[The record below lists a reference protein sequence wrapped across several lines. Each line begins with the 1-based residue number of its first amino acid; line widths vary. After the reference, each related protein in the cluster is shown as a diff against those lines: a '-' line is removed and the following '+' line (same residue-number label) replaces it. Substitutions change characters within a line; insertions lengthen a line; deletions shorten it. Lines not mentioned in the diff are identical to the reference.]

1 MKELIAKLGDE
12 NTKKELYEAIEENNT
27 LINYYHNLIRGF
39 VNLQEVHDYVISI
52 INKYRNKLEVKCYY
66 QNPGKDDLGNN
77 IAEEIKNV
85 QKVVE
90 TFIQV
95 KLSSA
100 LKETTTDEL
109 NKNNANL

>member
-1 MKELIAKLGDE
+1 MKELIAKLDDE
-12 NTKKELYEAIEENNT
+12 NIKKELYEAIGEDNT

-39 VNLQEVHDYVISI
+39 VNQNEVHNYVVSI
-52 INKYRNKLEVKCYY
+52 INKYRYKLEVKCYY
-66 QNPGKDDLGNN
+66 QNQGKDDLGNN
-77 IAEEIKNV
+77 IGEEIKNAHV
-85 QKVVE
+85 VVE

-109 NKNNANL
+109 NKNNASH

>member
-1 MKELIAKLGDE
+1 MKELIEKIDDE
-12 NTKKELYEAIEENNT
+12 NTKKALYEAIEEDNT
-27 LINYYHNLIRGF
+27 LIDYYHRLVYGF

-66 QNPGKDDLGNN
+66 KKPGKDDLGNN
-77 IAEEIKNV
+77 IGEEIKNA

-109 NKNNANL
+109 NKNNASH

>member
-1 MKELIAKLGDE
+1 MKELIAKLDDE
-12 NTKKELYEAIEENNT
+12 NTKKELYKSIEEDNT

-39 VNLQEVHDYVISI
+39 GNLQEVHDYVISI

-66 QNPGKDDLGNN
+66 QNQGKDDLENN
-77 IAEEIKNV
+77 IAEEIKNA
-85 QKVVE
+85 QRVVE

-100 LKETTTDEL
+100 FKKTTTDEL
-109 NKNNANL
+109 NKNNASH

>member
-1 MKELIAKLGDE
+1 MKELIAKLDDE
-12 NTKKELYEAIEENNT
+12 NTKKELYEAIEEDNT

-39 VNLQEVHDYVISI
+39 GNQNEVHNYVVSI
-52 INKYRNKLEVKCYY
+52 INKYRYKLEVKCYY

-77 IAEEIKNV
+77 IGEEIKNA
-85 QKVVE
+85 QRVVE

-95 KLSSA
+95 KLSIA

-109 NKNNANL
+109 NKNNASN